1 MHSIKE
7 RYLQFLN
14 TKSGLRLY
22 NEFKRILYSESDSLV
37 ESLDNNLLQSLDIV
51 KKDVLRVCDIG
62 GADGRRIV
70 HILKY
75 LHDKFGIQAQLDL
88 IEQSRVCINAFDT
101 SPIDGFCRTNRI
113 LGKFEDVH
121 LDGDYD
127 LVLLI
132 HSIFAFD
139 NGEALDKVLGLRSN
153 EGKIVVV
160 SNSSDSLLQGL
171 KWHVDEGFDDK
182 RYEIDALVSDLERR
196 NIRHTSESFATRWAI
211 DLSAYDE
218 LSKII
223 LDWISLDRFEDF
235 DEDKKQLIRG
245 FLKEQAQEAKNRF
258 YFCENEVVV
267 VIPPL

>member
-37 ESLDNNLLQSLDIV
+37 ESLDNNLFQRLDIV

-62 GADGRRIV
+62 GADGKRIV

-75 LHDKFGIQAQLDL
+75 LHDKFGIQAQLDFV
-88 IEQSRVCINAFDT
+88 EQSRVCMDAFDT
-101 SPIDGFCRTNRI
+101 SPIDGFCKTKRI
-113 LGKFEDVH
+113 LGKFEDVR
-121 LDGDYD
+121 LEGDYD

-139 NGEALDKVLGLRSN
+139 NGDAIDKILGLRSDK
-153 EGKIVVV
+153 GKIVIV
-160 SNSSDSLLQGL
+160 SNSTDSLLHGL

-182 RYEIDALVSDLERR
+182 RYEIDSLLNDLESKD
-196 NIRHTSESFATRWAI
+196 IRHAHESFATRWAM
-211 DLSAYDE
+211 DLSTYGK
-218 LSKII
+218 LSQVI
-223 LDWISLDRFEDF
+223 LDWISLGRFEDF
-235 DEDKKQLIRG
+235 NEDKKQLIRS
-245 FLKEQAQEAKNRF
+245 FLKEQADEANNKF
-258 YFCENEVVV
+258 YFLENEVVI
-267 VIPPL
+267 VIPPH